1 MGIAISIIIPTY
13 NSEKYIEKCIQS
25 VIRQTLEK
33 IEILIVDNVS
43 NDQTVK
49 LAESLL
55 LNSNRIFKI
64 ISNPKLG
71 VSCSRNIGLSMANGE
86 YVYFLDSDDYLTDN
100 YALETVYNLA
110 KSKNLDIVH
119 FGFDRVNENGNII
132 TRYNQ
137 MYKYVE
143 YIGNIKKI
151 LKEYLLGNIW
161 FWTGNAI
168 YKREIIQKNFIMY
181 VENCF
186 VGEDQEYIIKVIA
199 NSMNVLSIKKSLVNY
214 VIRKNSLSKKT
225 LELFQAVDTFERIKE
240 YLNIHFDD
248 FYDLIFIIDNYKIPY
263 LIMRAVFKSVKFG
276 ASLNDI
282 MNKIDN
288 NPKYINYLK
297 NVKFSTNHYYFLS
310 YISTK
315 IFLLFPRFSFCI
327 MKVFSKVIMFG

>member
-1 MGIAISIIIPTY
+1 
-13 NSEKYIEKCIQS
+13 
-25 VIRQTLEK
+25 
-33 IEILIVDNVS
+33 
-43 NDQTVK
+43 
-49 LAESLL
+49 
-55 LNSNRIFKI
+55 
-64 ISNPKLG
+64 
-71 VSCSRNIGLSMANGE
+71 MANGE